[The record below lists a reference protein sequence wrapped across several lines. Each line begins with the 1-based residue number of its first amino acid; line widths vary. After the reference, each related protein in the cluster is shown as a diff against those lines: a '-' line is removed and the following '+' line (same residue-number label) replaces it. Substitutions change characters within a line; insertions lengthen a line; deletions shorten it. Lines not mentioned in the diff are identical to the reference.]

1 MNGESSGF
9 VIYSASLKRK
19 VPRQCTR
26 ELETSRSSQSLLS
39 YLISSSNSISAVF
52 SHFISDGDYARDGA
66 NKDSF
71 SRKTTQCRIDSS
83 FFVPNT
89 THAQLEAV
97 LQPL

>member
-1 MNGESSGF
+1 MSGESSGF

-19 VPRQCTR
+19 FLVNA
-26 ELETSRSSQSLLS
+26 LENLKRPGVHNLYLS
-39 YLISSSNSISAVF
+39 YLISLSKSISAVF

-97 LQPL
+97 VQPL